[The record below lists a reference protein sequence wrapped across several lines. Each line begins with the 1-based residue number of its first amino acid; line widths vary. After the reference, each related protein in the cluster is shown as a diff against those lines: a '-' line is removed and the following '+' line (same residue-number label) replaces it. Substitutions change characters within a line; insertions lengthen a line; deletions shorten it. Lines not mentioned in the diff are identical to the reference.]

1 MDDASGPNHITV
13 LAVGLGAC
21 LILIN
26 AAISFSL
33 SLGLELQLI
42 IASVRCIVQLT
53 ILGFILVPIFTTPYW
68 YVVVLYAL
76 LMGIVGAWEAT
87 SRPTHTYKGMFMQ
100 VLSCT
105 VVTSGVFVGYA
116 LVVLIRTNPWWQ
128 PQYLIPLLGMLLGN
142 CISGMSVGLSALVND
157 LLQEKDKLE
166 LLLCLGATRWEAGR
180 ECIARCLTL
189 ALTPILNQMSVVGI
203 VSIPGMMTGQILGGT
218 NPAQAARY
226 QMLVMFLIAT
236 TTGTGT
242 LLAVYAAYASIV
254 DDEHR
259 LRLERLTPR
268 SSNRQLN
275 LMLQEWATQAG
286 KFLSGFVRNKSK
298 LARSG
303 SAKVE
308 APHERRSLMGD
319 VV

>member
-1 MDDASGPNHITV
+1 MDDAAGPNHITV

-116 LVVLIRTNPWWQ
+116 LVVLIRTNPWWE

-189 ALTPILNQMSVVGI
+189 ALTPILNQMSIVGI

-236 TTGTGT
+236 ATGTGT
-242 LLAVYAAYASIV
+242 FLAVFAAYASIV

-268 SSNRQLN
+268 SSNRKLN
-275 LMLQEWATQAG
+275 LRLQDWATQAG
-286 KFLSGFVRNKSK
+286 TFLNGFVSNRSK
-298 LARSG
+298 LVRSG
-303 SAKVE
+303 PAKVE
-308 APHERRSLMGD
+308 ALHERRSLMGD